1 MAKRN
6 AARNVQNADL
16 LIVHAAELLTCR
28 GPAEGIRG
36 AALQR
41 VDAIGDGALAIR
53 DGRIVAV
60 GPTAEVARHFNA
72 PAAIDATGKLVSPGF
87 VDPHSHLV
95 YGGTRHEEYEAKV
108 TQRAPARRLDGG
120 IRFTVRKTR
129 ETPDAALVG
138 QALDDLD
145 TMLLHGTTTL
155 EAKTGYG
162 LERDEELRL
171 LRLTAGLRHAVDV
184 VPTYLALHV
193 LPEEYAGRRAEYLRV
208 AVSGLEEAARLAPFC
223 DVSCDPLCFTFDECM
238 QVGEAAHAVGMK
250 IRVHADQFGD
260 ARGALL
266 AARLRASSADHLDY
280 ASDEGF
286 KAMAEAGTVG
296 TFLPGVTLHMC
307 EMTPRFTPDG
317 LGDAEKPF
325 LPLVVRRAIAA
336 GMTVALSTDFNP
348 GSCPTPSMQ
357 MVMALGARL
366 FRLGYAE
373 IWNMC
378 TLNAAR
384 SLDLGHDRG
393 SLEEGKRAD
402 VVLWNV
408 PSHGLVINRFG
419 ANLVDTVVAN
429 GRIVVEKG
437 RLKGSRRRTPVA
449 RPRAAARV

>member
-1 MAKRN
+1 MAKR
-6 AARNVQNADL
+6 NADL
-16 LIVHAAELLTCR
+16 LIVHAAELLPCS

-36 AALQR
+36 AALER
-41 VDAIGDGALAIR
+41 VEPIADGALAIR
-53 DGRIVAV
+53 DDRILAV
-60 GPTAEVARHFNA
+60 GPTAEVARKFS
-72 PAAIDATGKLVSPGF
+72 AATTIDATGRLVSPGF

-129 ETPDAALVG
+129 ETPDDLLVE
-138 QALDDLD
+138 QALGDLD

-193 LPEEYAGRRAEYLRV
+193 LPEEYADRRADYLRV
-208 AVSGLEEAARLAPFC
+208 ALSGLEEAAELARFC
-223 DVSCDPLCFTFDECM
+223 DVSCDPLCFTFDECLR
-238 QVGEAAHAVGMK
+238 VGEAARATGMG

-260 ARGALL
+260 AGGALV
-266 AARLRASSADHLDY
+266 AARLQAASADHLDY

-286 KAMAEAGTVG
+286 RAMAEAGTVA

-307 EMTPRFTPDG
+307 EMTPRFTPEG

-336 GMTVALSTDFNP
+336 GATVALSTDFNP

-357 MVMALGARL
+357 MVMALAARL

-384 SLDLGHDRG
+384 SLDLALDRG
-393 SLEEGKRAD
+393 SLEEGKRGD
-402 VVLWNV
+402 VVVWNV

-437 RLKGSRRRTPVA
+437 RLKGSRRRTPAA
-449 RPRAAARV
+449 RPRAAVARA

>member
-6 AARNVQNADL
+6 AALSADL

-36 AALQR
+36 TALQR
-41 VDAIGDGALAIR
+41 VETIADGALAIR
-53 DGRIVAV
+53 DGRVLAV
-60 GPTAEVARHFNA
+60 GPTAAIARKFSA
-72 PAAIDATGKLVSPGF
+72 PATIDATGKLVSPGL

-129 ETPDAALVG
+129 ETPDDELIE
-138 QALDDLD
+138 QALGDLD

-193 LPEEYAGRRAEYLRV
+193 LPEEYADRRGEYLHV
-208 AVSGLEEAARLAPFC
+208 AVSGLEEAALLARFC
-223 DVSCDPLCFTFDECM
+223 DVSCDPLCFTFDECLH
-238 QVGEAAHAVGMK
+238 VGEAARATGMK

-260 ARGALL
+260 ARGALV
-266 AARLRASSADHLDY
+266 AARLHASSADHLDY
-280 ASDEGF
+280 ASDAGF
-286 KAMAEAGTVG
+286 RAMAEAGTVA

-307 EMTPRFTPDG
+307 EMTPRFTSEG

-336 GMTVALSTDFNP
+336 GATVALSTDFNP

-384 SLDLGHDRG
+384 SLDLAHDRG

-402 VVLWNV
+402 VVIWKV

-437 RLKGSRRRTPVA
+437 RLKGSRRRRPVA
-449 RPRAAARV
+449 RPRAAVARV